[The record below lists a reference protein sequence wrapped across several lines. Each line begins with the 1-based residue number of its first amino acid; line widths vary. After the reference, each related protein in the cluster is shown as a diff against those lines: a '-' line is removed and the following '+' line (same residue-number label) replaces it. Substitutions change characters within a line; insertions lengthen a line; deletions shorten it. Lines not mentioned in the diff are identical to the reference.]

1 MAGLSIAAA
10 TFLISFA
17 APIAQKIKEVVDR
30 GGTPAAADT
39 KLMERMKIAVNQL
52 MAAFYVFVGFL
63 VQSLTLDQWDEPGS
77 WLNQYAWAKPT
88 DVVIAAGCL
97 AVGIYLLGSGARTIR
112 SIVIE

>member
-1 MAGLSIAAA
+1 MERRGEGEKSG
-10 TFLISFA
+10 
-17 APIAQKIKEVVDR
+17 AQAY
-30 GGTPAAADT
+30 GDT
-39 KLMERMKIAVNQL
+39 KLMDGMKIAVNQL

-63 VQSLTLDQWDEPGS
+63 VQSLTFDQWDEPGS
-77 WLNQYAWAKPT
+77 WLNQYAWGNPG